1 MPLSDDLVNLDEDK
15 KVFFEGRSLKDEEV
29 LSIIDNTLENGVKS
43 SKIKVAF
50 NKNGKIER
58 SNASLLDKEAFND
71 YLKYA
76 MLISKKGAENITDG
90 VKVASPTEKAC
101 DYCQFKGLCSFDGKY
116 LNKRDAEVSQET
128 ICQAVKG
135 EE

>member
-1 MPLSDDLVNLDEDK
+1 
-15 KVFFEGRSLKDEEV
+15 
-29 LSIIDNTLENGVKS
+29 
-43 SKIKVAF
+43 
-50 NKNGKIER
+50 
-58 SNASLLDKEAFND
+58 
-71 YLKYA
+71 